1 MHISKF
7 RAGVRISKEPSAK
20 VGGLGLSLYVPYTDV
35 SLDSAVS

>member
-20 VGGLGLSLYVPYTDV
+20 VGGHGLSLYVPYTDV

>member
-20 VGGLGLSLYVPYTDV
+20 VGGLGLSLCVPCTDV